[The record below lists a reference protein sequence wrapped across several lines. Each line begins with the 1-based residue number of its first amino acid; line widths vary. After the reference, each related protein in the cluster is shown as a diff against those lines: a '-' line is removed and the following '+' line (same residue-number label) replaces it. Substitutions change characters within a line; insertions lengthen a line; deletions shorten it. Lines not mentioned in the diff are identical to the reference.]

1 MLHILGIRHHGP
13 GSARRVLHALEQYQP
28 DCLIVECPADADK
41 ACAFIADKNL
51 VPPAAILI
59 YDPENLQ
66 HALYYPFASFSPEW
80 QALRWAYKRSVEVRL
95 MDLPAANQLATRE
108 TENTPQLQ
116 VFAKNAHEEKELAEI
131 AADPLGYLA
140 TLAGY
145 EDKERWWE
153 LTFEQYAD
161 DTALFEA
168 VLELISALREE
179 IGKYENPENLLR
191 EAHMR
196 KVIRKAQKDGFKK
209 IAVVCGAW
217 HGPALQA
224 VDSIPPRNDDLLLK
238 GLPKVKIKATWVP
251 WSYDR
256 LAFESGYGAGVD
268 SPAWYELLFEY
279 PTDAVATWMAR
290 VSALLREEGM
300 EASAAHAVEA
310 VHLTH
315 ALTALRRL
323 QLPGLEELESAAL
336 TVFCGGNSSPL
347 ELIRRRLIV
356 GNKVGRLPPSVPS
369 IPLQQDLLQ
378 AIKTAR
384 LTKYWEQTETQ
395 WLKASASNPQGGL
408 DLREEADR
416 QKSALLHRLQLLGIP
431 WGELQE
437 TPQTA
442 LGSFKELWRMQWQPD
457 FMIRII
463 EASMWGNTVLEAVE
477 NKVASLAAA
486 PRRLAEQIQLVR
498 DALRADLPAATPALI
513 QQLQGLAALT
523 HDVYFLMEG
532 LPMLVNIIKF
542 GDARQTD
549 VSALRTLTDELFPRI
564 TLGLA
569 EACTAIDENV
579 ARDFFRLITTANGAI
594 GAMNQAEYTA
604 LWLGAL
610 QQLAIS
616 NDAHSLLQG
625 VATRLLFDRSNWDLA
640 KAGQQMYYAL
650 SKGQS
655 AIAIAHWTEGFL
667 HGSGLLLIHH
677 PELWQLLDYWLD
689 ELPMETFTEV
699 LPLLRRTFSNFTAP
713 ERQKM
718 LQLAQH
724 GVPDQEMEAVS
735 EEYDAA
741 RTAVIL
747 PALHR
752 LLGGGN

>member
-28 DCLIVECPADADK
+28 DCLIVECPADAEK
-41 ACAFIADKNL
+41 ACAYIADTAL

-59 YDPENLQ
+59 YNSDHLQ
-66 HALYYPFASFSPEW
+66 QALYYPFASFSPEW
-80 QALRWAYKRSVEVRL
+80 QAMRWAYGRSVEVRL
-95 MDLPAANQLATRE
+95 MDLPAANQLAARDADDVS
-108 TENTPQLQ
+108 QLQ
-116 VFAKNAHEEKELAEI
+116 VFDKNAEEEKELARI
-131 AADPLGYLA
+131 ASDPLGYLA
-140 TLAGY
+140 SLAGY

-153 LTFEQYAD
+153 ITFEQFAD

-168 VLELISALREE
+168 VLEMISALREA

-196 KVIRKAQKDGFKK
+196 KVIRKAQKDGFKR
-209 IAVVCGAW
+209 IVVVCGAW

-224 VDSIPPRNDDLLLK
+224 VDSISSKADDQLLK
-238 GLPKVKIKATWVP
+238 GLPKVKVKATWIP

-268 SPAWYELLFEY
+268 SPAWYELLFDH
-279 PTDAVATWMAR
+279 PADAVPTWMAR
-290 VSALLREEGM
+290 VSALLRQEGI
-300 EASAAHAVEA
+300 EASAAHAMEA

-315 ALTALRRL
+315 ALTALRHL

-347 ELIRRRLIV
+347 ELIRRRLVV
-356 GNKVGRLPPSVPS
+356 GNKVGQLPPSVPS
-369 IPLQQDLLQ
+369 IPLQQDLMQ
-378 AIKTAR
+378 TIKTAR
-384 LTKYWEQTETQ
+384 LSKYWEETEPQ

-408 DLREEADR
+408 DLREEADL

-431 WGELQE
+431 WGALQE
-437 TPQTA
+437 TPLTA

-463 EASMWGNTVLEAVE
+463 EASMWGNTVLEAAE
-477 NKVASLAAA
+477 NKVASMAAA

-498 DALRADLPAATPALI
+498 DALRADLPSATPMLI
-513 QQLQGLAALT
+513 QQLQSVAALT

-564 TLGLA
+564 TLGLPD
-569 EACTAIDENV
+569 ACRGIDENV
-579 ARDFFRLITTANGAI
+579 ARDFFRLITTTNGAI
-594 GAMNQAEYTA
+594 GALNQTGYTA
-604 LWLGAL
+604 QWLGAL
-610 QQLAIS
+610 QRLATL
-616 NDAHSLLQG
+616 NEVHSLLQG
-625 VATRLLFDRSNWDLA
+625 VATRLLFDRGNWDLA
-640 KAGQQMYYAL
+640 KAGQRMHYAL

-655 AIAIAHWTEGFL
+655 AVDIAYWTEGFL

-677 PELWQLLDYWLD
+677 PELWQLLDHWLE

-724 GVPDQEMEAVS
+724 GIPDQEIEAVAD
-735 EEYDAA
+735 EYDEGRA
-741 RTAVIL
+741 TVIL

-752 LLGGGN
+752 LLKSK